1 MKFYNVHT
9 HVAKNTPDEIRNV
22 IFGWDDPVSK
32 GYYCG
37 GAQPLFYEWTKD
49 FYSKLLKMCTPK
61 AAVAV
66 GECGFDKRSPMPF
79 SEQTELFMTHV
90 HVSEEL
96 RKPLMIHCVGFF
108 NELVRIKKDSSPSQ
122 PWIIHGFRKN
132 PELAAGLVSQGFY
145 FSIGKEGVRRQGLL
159 ETIPLDKLFL
169 ETDEDT
175 ELTIEETYREAASTI
190 GIDVELLAERVEAN
204 FSRVFLGE
212 QK

>member
-22 IFGWDDPVSK
+22 IFGWDDPGVCRK
-32 GYYCG
+32 GYYCV
-37 GAQPLFYEWTKD
+37 GAHPLFYEWTKD

-108 NELVRIKKDSSPSQ
+108 NKLVRIKKDSSPSQ
-122 PWIIHGFRKN
+122 PWIIHGSGKTRTGRRPCLPGILLFYRKGRRT
-132 PELAAGLVSQGFY
+132 PRD
-145 FSIGKEGVRRQGLL
+145 FSK
-159 ETIPLDKLFL
+159 P
-169 ETDEDT
+169 
-175 ELTIEETYREAASTI
+175 YRWT
-190 GIDVELLAERVEAN
+190 N
-204 FSRVFLGE
+204 FSWKRT
-212 QK
+212 KIRN

>member
-1 MKFYNVHT
+1 M
-9 HVAKNTPDEIRNV
+9 
-22 IFGWDDPVSK
+22 
-32 GYYCG
+32 
-37 GAQPLFYEWTKD
+37 LF
-49 FYSKLLKMCTPK
+49 
-61 AAVAV
+61 
-66 GECGFDKRSPMPF
+66 RS
-79 SEQTELFMTHV
+79 
-90 HVSEEL
+90 
-96 RKPLMIHCVGFF
+96 
-108 NELVRIKKDSSPSQ
+108 VRIKKDSSPSQ